1 MPCVD
6 RLSCNMC
13 GVVLPL
19 FVPAATQD
27 LPFMADVEERKPGF
41 LKQVKSFFKETDG
54 GAVPV
59 SVAKAALG
67 YSHSHIYTLMAREKE
82 EAGTGLRA
90 WKFGKTVL
98 ICAKDIDRMADE
110 KKIQRGYQ
118 KPAE

>member
-1 MPCVD
+1 
-6 RLSCNMC
+6 
-13 GVVLPL
+13 
-19 FVPAATQD
+19 
-27 LPFMADVEERKPGF
+27 MADVEERKPGF

-67 YSHSHIYTLMAREKE
+67 YSQSHIYKLIKRERE
-82 EAGTGLRA
+82 EEGTGLRA

-98 ICAKDIDRMADE
+98 VCAKDIDRLADQD
-110 KKIQRGYQ
+110 KVKRGYQ